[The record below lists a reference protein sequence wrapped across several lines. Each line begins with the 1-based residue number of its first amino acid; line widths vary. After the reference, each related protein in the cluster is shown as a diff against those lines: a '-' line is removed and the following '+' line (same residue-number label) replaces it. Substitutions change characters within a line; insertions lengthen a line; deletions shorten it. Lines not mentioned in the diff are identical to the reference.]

1 MRLSGYGRRYSVRI
15 LRSGSMKRSQV
26 YIDPVYVRGNLI
38 RVYLWWDYRV
48 KIDLRIRF
56 VYHKLVTMDRFRII
70 GFVAEL
76 LRRSGID
83 LVMTKNDFVN
93 MQFGEFDGLDIKVE
107 KVDF

>member
-1 MRLSGYGRRYSVRI
+1 MR
-15 LRSGSMKRSQV
+15 KQV
-26 YIDPVYVRGNLI
+26 YIDPVYVKGNLI

-48 KIDLRIRF
+48 KIDLRIRL

-83 LVMTKNDFVN
+83 LVLSRDEFIN